1 MRGKLINGCPLGAVP
16 YDMPH
21 NPLGHPVSPGL
32 PCPANASKYVAFA
45 DACRHEPGIDGAFD
59 PIRNGHGSNMSPLT
73 DQINDRPVIIPALKM
88 SNIQFRCLF
97 PAQPATQE
105 DAEKRPVS
113 FVFQRIRL
121 RHLPERSC
129 LVGGEPVTET
139 NAEVFRAFDSPG
151 AGSEIRAEQSGI
163 SGLVREPTDG
173 REPAVNRARCELA
186 RFQVD
191 SVAGDYGPI
200 EG

>member
-1 MRGKLINGCPLGAVP
+1 MPPLA
-16 YDMPH
+16 
-21 NPLGHPVSPGL
+21 
-32 PCPANASKYVAFA
+32 
-45 DACRHEPGIDGAFD
+45 
-59 PIRNGHGSNMSPLT
+59 
-73 DQINDRPVIIPALKM
+73 DQINDGPVVVSGLEM
-88 SNIQFRCLF
+88 CNVQFCCLF

-113 FVFQRIRL
+113 FAFQRIRV

-139 NAEVFRAFDSPG
+139 NAEVFRAFDPPDAS
-151 AGSEIRAEQSGI
+151 SEIRAEQSGI